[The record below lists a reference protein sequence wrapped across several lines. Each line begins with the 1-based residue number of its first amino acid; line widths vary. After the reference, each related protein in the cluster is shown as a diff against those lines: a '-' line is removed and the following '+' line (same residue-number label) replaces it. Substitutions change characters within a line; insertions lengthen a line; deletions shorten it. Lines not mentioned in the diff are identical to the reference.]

1 MSKIQRNPDV
11 LWREEEEP
19 RNEALA
25 DLEQGNGEDAADLG
39 TSLLFLN
46 GQMLS
51 LNLLGTE
58 IWKLCDGRTEQDIV
72 AELLAMFEVEEKELA
87 GDVATFLAALAEKG
101 FIVYE

>member
-1 MSKIQRNPDV
+1 MSKIQRNSDV
-11 LWREEEEP
+11 LWREEEDP

-25 DLEQGNGEDAADLG
+25 ALEQGEDATDLG
-39 TSLLFLN
+39 TSLLFHN

-58 IWKLCDGRTEQDIV
+58 IWKLCDGRTEQEIV
-72 AELLAMFEVEEKELA
+72 AELLTVFEVGEEELA
-87 GDVATFLAALAEKG
+87 GDVAAFLTTLAEKG